1 MKALTSLIFL
11 FMCLTFQAQNVSG
24 NFLAEA
30 YQTHL
35 NNHVIKSTD
44 FDEIDINKID
54 FSKLKKLNYKIYDEF
69 GTLVKEGKDFNGEL
83 SLLNM
88 RGGAFDLFIWR
99 GKGKFVQQVRL
110 LRL

>member
-1 MKALTSLIFL
+1 
-11 FMCLTFQAQNVSG
+11 MCLTFQAQNVSG

-44 FDEIDINKID
+44 FDEIDINKIDFKSASID